1 VGGCSTPLPLWRG
14 PPGHNDQA
22 RFDPTCSQSMK
33 CPPPAWESYI
43 GTSGIQSR
51 MRGRNETND
60 IGPENE
66 KPSPRETRPQQ
77 GFERQ
82 QREMVAG
89 GQSGK
94 NW

>member
-1 VGGCSTPLPLWRG
+1 
-14 PPGHNDQA
+14 
-22 RFDPTCSQSMK
+22 
-33 CPPPAWESYI
+33 
-43 GTSGIQSR
+43 

-60 IGPENE
+60 VGPENE
-66 KPSPRETRPQQ
+66 KPSPRETHPQQ